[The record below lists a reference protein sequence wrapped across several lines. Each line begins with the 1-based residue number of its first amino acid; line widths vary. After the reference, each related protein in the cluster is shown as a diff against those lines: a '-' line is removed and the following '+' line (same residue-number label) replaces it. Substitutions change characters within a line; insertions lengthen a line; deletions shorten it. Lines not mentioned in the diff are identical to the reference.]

1 MDGAGCSHALDHT
14 PGWHPYQA
22 GSCALLDATW
32 PQGHVGVVSDLPN
45 HAASDPAPLAD
56 PWRQLQAWRAEGL
69 SREEWL
75 TRLKGAGLDDE
86 SARVLVNSLDG
97 ANPSLLP
104 EASFSPGVNPLAPA
118 SFALDDLGLQ
128 GPPVTVGLYWMAFGA
143 TLALMVGVFAVLV
156 WTKVVD
162 QAPDALLVLARALA
176 TLGAVAFGWGAF
188 KAVTSVR
195 VRRR

>member
-1 MDGAGCSHALDHT
+1 M
-14 PGWHPYQA
+14 
-22 GSCALLDATW
+22 
-32 PQGHVGVVSDLPN
+32 SDLPN
-45 HAASDPAPLAD
+45 HAASDSSPLAD

-69 SREEWL
+69 PRDQWL
-75 TRLKGAGLDDE
+75 TRLKAAGLDDE

>member
-1 MDGAGCSHALDHT
+1 MPEPTNELS
-14 PGWHPYQA
+14 
-22 GSCALLDATW
+22 S
-32 PQGHVGVVSDLPN
+32 
-45 HAASDPAPLAD
+45 APLAD
-56 PWRQLQAWRAEGL
+56 PWQQLLAWRAEGL
-69 SREEWL
+69 PRDQWL
-75 TRLKGAGLDDE
+75 TRLKAAGLADD

-128 GPPVTVGLYWMAFGA
+128 GPPATVGLYWMAFGA

-162 QAPDALLVLARALA
+162 APDALLVLARTLA
-176 TLGAVAFGWGAF
+176 ALGAVAFGWGTF